1 MKILNLIIK
10 SIWEKESMNLQ
21 KIKKNLL
28 KFLPIIICV
37 VFFLAYSTL
46 AIVKHNHFLSGY
58 DLAVN
63 DQGIWKYS
71 QFKDPVT
78 TVPSYPAARLSL
90 DPSEPVLLLVS
101 PSSLL

>member
-1 MKILNLIIK
+1 M
-10 SIWEKESMNLQ
+10 SFQ
-21 KIKKNLL
+21 KIKKNLI

-37 VFFLAYSTL
+37 LFFLAYSTL

-71 QFKDPVT
+71 QFKAPIP
-78 TVPSYPAARLSL
+78 TVHSSNDTPIYF
-90 DPSEPVLLLVS
+90 DHFEPILLLFAPLYMVV
-101 PSSLL
+101 PDIKLLFLIQ